1 MWGIFFSLVKS
12 IDGFIHQGPHHLTPI
27 SPIAE
32 HIRQPIKM
40 VRKLKYHESKL
51 LRKHDFVNYKQDNDH
66 RDHDVVRRYMI
77 QKPEDYHKYN
87 KICGVCRALLLMVIC
102 G

>member
-1 MWGIFFSLVKS
+1 
-12 IDGFIHQGPHHLTPI
+12 
-27 SPIAE
+27 
-32 HIRQPIKM
+32 M

-87 KICGVCRALLLMVIC
+87 KICGVCRFLVPVVTFC
-102 G
+102 

>member
-1 MWGIFFSLVKS
+1 
-12 IDGFIHQGPHHLTPI
+12 
-27 SPIAE
+27 
-32 HIRQPIKM
+32 M

-87 KICGVCRALLLMVIC
+87 KICGVCWALFFVVVSC
-102 G
+102 

>member
-1 MWGIFFSLVKS
+1 
-12 IDGFIHQGPHHLTPI
+12 
-27 SPIAE
+27 
-32 HIRQPIKM
+32 M

-87 KICGVCRALLLMVIC
+87 KICGVCWP
-102 G
+102 